1 MKIPRPGS
9 SRKINA
15 YPWINNFSILNS
27 SYTKCCFQFFNMIFT
42 HFFQNSSGK
51 SLTPYIRGS
60 KPQGYKLFFSKA
72 LDFEPTLTLNNIN
85 PFDINGEV
93 KALGHTLTV
102 LKNNA
107 ENIYGAHKHANNK
120 KEHTDPKQDSYD
132 PIVSYNLSKV

>member
-1 MKIPRPGS
+1 M
-9 SRKINA
+9 
-15 YPWINNFSILNS
+15 
-27 SYTKCCFQFFNMIFT
+27 
-42 HFFQNSSGK
+42 SSGK
-51 SLTPYIRGS
+51 LKILLEKSPDPGIRGF
-60 KPQGYKLFFSKA
+60 KPWGYKLFSKA

-120 KEHTDPKQDSYD
+120 KEHADPKQDSYD
-132 PIVSYNLSKV
+132 PIVSYNLSKKVSKSCKKNL

>member
-1 MKIPRPGS
+1 MSSGKPYDFTWKIPRPRDPG
-9 SRKINA
+9 
-15 YPWINNFSILNS
+15 F
-27 SYTKCCFQFFNMIFT
+27 
-42 HFFQNSSGK
+42 
-51 SLTPYIRGS
+51 
-60 KPQGYKLFFSKA
+60 KPRGYKLFSKA

-120 KEHTDPKQDSYD
+120 KEHADPKQDSYD
-132 PIVSYNLSKV
+132 PIVSYNLSKKVSKSCKKIL